1 MELRVF
7 TFYPKSTNL
16 TNQVD
21 PSSLPAV
28 VPPNLFPAILT
39 KFMAPIVK
47 ILLSHINT
55 HLNFRDFNFLG
66 HDKLLYTMDITSLYT
81 VVPNDEGLL
90 ALKHSSI
97 YALLMKPSY
106 ETLLRQAELVPTL
119 NWFSF
124 GRNYHKQTNGVAKGT
139 KMGPSYAN
147 FTHSLKRNIYMHDFH
162 S

>member
-1 MELRVF
+1 MEVAKIKYQSLNQNIVNN
-7 TFYPKSTNL
+7 TVNALVANQELPATTKSLTITTHGTSCVFYPKSTNL
-16 TNQVD
+16 TTQVD

-97 YALLMKPSY
+97 YALLRNLAMKHYSVKP
-106 ETLLRQAELVPTL
+106 
-119 NWFSF
+119 N
-124 GRNYHKQTNGVAKGT
+124 
-139 KMGPSYAN
+139 
-147 FTHSLKRNIYMHDFH
+147 
-162 S
+162 

>member
-1 MELRVF
+1 MELRVV

-16 TNQVD
+16 TTQVD

-47 ILLSHINT
+47 TLLSHINT
-55 HLNFRDFNFLG
+55 HLNFRDFNFVG

-90 ALKHSSI
+90 ALKHS
-97 YALLMKPSY
+97 
-106 ETLLRQAELVPTL
+106 
-119 NWFSF
+119 
-124 GRNYHKQTNGVAKGT
+124 
-139 KMGPSYAN
+139 
-147 FTHSLKRNIYMHDFH
+147 THC
-162 S
+162 

>member
-16 TNQVD
+16 TTQVD
-21 PSSLPAV
+21 LQPNNPSSLPAV

-47 ILLSHINT
+47 TLPSHINT

-97 YALLMKPSY
+97 YALLRNLAMKHYSVKP
-106 ETLLRQAELVPTL
+106 
-119 NWFSF
+119 N
-124 GRNYHKQTNGVAKGT
+124 
-139 KMGPSYAN
+139 
-147 FTHSLKRNIYMHDFH
+147 
-162 S
+162 

>member
-16 TNQVD
+16 TTQVD

-39 KFMAPIVK
+39 KFMVPIVK
-47 ILLSHINT
+47 TLLSHINT
-55 HLNFRDFNFLG
+55 HLNFRDFNFVG

-81 VVPNDEGLL
+81 VVPYDEGLL

-97 YALLMKPSY
+97 YALLRNLAMKHYSVKP
-106 ETLLRQAELVPTL
+106 
-119 NWFSF
+119 N
-124 GRNYHKQTNGVAKGT
+124 
-139 KMGPSYAN
+139 
-147 FTHSLKRNIYMHDFH
+147 
-162 S
+162 